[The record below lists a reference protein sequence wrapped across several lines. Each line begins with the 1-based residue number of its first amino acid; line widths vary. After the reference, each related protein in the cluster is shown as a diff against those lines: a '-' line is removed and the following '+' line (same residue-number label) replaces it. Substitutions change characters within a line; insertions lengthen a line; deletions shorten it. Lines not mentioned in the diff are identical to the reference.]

1 MTPRQ
6 LTLIVAATNKMGIG
20 RANTLPWTGLKKEMA
35 YFARV
40 TKRAPAGSTN
50 AVIMGRKSWESIPP
64 KYRPLKDRMNVVI
77 TRNPGLK
84 AEGGVMVGSV
94 EGAIEA
100 AERPEVNKAF
110 IIGGAEIYKAALER
124 TEARRI
130 LLTRVLSDFDCDA
143 FFPLHFDESGKIEGW
158 ERKSKEEHDSWVG
171 EQVPEGVQEENGTR
185 YVFEM
190 WEKTKS

>member
-1 MTPRQ
+1 MDRAEERDGIFRKGDQTCTPRRKQ
-6 LTLIVAATNKMGIG
+6 QFQSQTSRGPALTAVQTI
-20 RANTLPWTGLKKEMA
+20 
-35 YFARV
+35 
-40 TKRAPAGSTN
+40 N
-50 AVIMGRKSWESIPP
+50 AVVMGRKSWESIPP

-77 TRNPGLK
+77 TRNTRLT
-84 AEGGVMVGSV
+84 AEGSVVAGSV
-94 EGAIEA
+94 EGAKEA

-124 TEARRI
+124 KEARRI

-143 FFPLHFDESGKIEGW
+143 FFPLHLDESGKIEGW
-158 ERKSKEEHDSWVG
+158 ERKSKEEHDRWVG